1 MKTNQIIVG
10 QHYRH
15 KLHPDTLY
23 LGVGLAPYDTDA
35 FKKKSYIKKCLVAVS
50 NSDTPSLVGEIV
62 HLNHP
67 DNVATWSKLFYK
79 A

>member
-15 KLHPDTLY
+15 KLHPGALY
-23 LGVGLAPYDTDA
+23 LGVGLIPYDNPS
-35 FKKKSYIKKCLVAVS
+35 KKSYIKKCLVVVS

-67 DNVATWSKLFYK
+67 DNVVTWSKLFYK